1 MIVMI
6 HNINIQVMTK
16 VMCFGVHEGRD
27 EVVCPVKDGRIM
39 SVSRYHVKQFVYG
52 MISSAES
59 LKGLG
64 VHIIVLTERCSKL
77 YQRP

>member
-1 MIVMI
+1 MVIMIDDIDM
-6 HNINIQVMTK
+6 QVMTK
-16 VMCFGVHEGRD
+16 VVCFGIHEGRD
-27 EVVCPVKDGRIM
+27 EVVCPMKNGRIM

-64 VHIIVLTERCSKL
+64 VHILC
-77 YQRP
+77 